1 MKIVIAALVL
11 LISFPACAEDMQK
24 YLSDTEELS
33 LQGKYEK
40 ALERFLWFHD
50 HALEHEPAMY
60 GVRLSF
66 ALSSW
71 KQLGDSYPPAL
82 TAMKKTRD
90 DKTLLLEN
98 RKGNPDLFYD
108 VVSINKTLGDDDKT
122 VTLFR
127 RMDQEQKDF
136 AAKCWDMA
144 KDVVIKAKA
153 YDLAKKYIG
162 NPVSEFDKVKEMYEQ
177 ITGMCG
183 GKNFGESFKA
193 WNENKLVEKTLGL
206 IELAIALDET
216 RAAREIQ
223 EKALVIVDDQRLRDA
238 IPAGKK
244 IDAQQ

>member
-1 MKIVIAALVL
+1 MKILLAALLL
-11 LISFPACAEDMQK
+11 LISLPVYAEDMQQ
-24 YLSDTEELS
+24 YLSDTEDLAR
-33 LQGKYEK
+33 QGKNEE

-71 KQLGDSYPPAL
+71 KQLADSYPPAL

-98 RKGNPDLFYD
+98 RKGNTDLFHD
-108 VVSINKTLGDDDKT
+108 VVALNETLGNDDKT
-122 VTLFR
+122 IILFR
-127 RMDQEQKDF
+127 RLDQEQKGL
-136 AAKCWDMA
+136 AAQCWDTA
-144 KDVVIKAKA
+144 KDAVIKAKA
-153 YDLAKKYIG
+153 YDLAKKFIG
-162 NPVSEFDKVKEMYEQ
+162 NPVREFDRLKEMYDQ

-193 WNENKLVEKTLGL
+193 WHENNLVEKTIGL
-206 IELAIALDET
+206 IDMAIALDEAK
-216 RAAREIQ
+216 AAREIQ

-238 IPAGKK
+238 IPAEKN
-244 IDAQQ
+244 IDAR